1 MYRDVASC
9 SVEYPMESSQDL
21 MYADAAKRA
30 RARKQQRAEVLRTNA
45 SSILIPSSDP
55 AILPTPMLAHPI
67 CNAGASGKRRG
78 QPCISAAGTQLS
90 ECSNVRTSKLLHSVV
105 GGGSSVLDVVGD
117 LTFG

>member
-30 RARKQQRAEVLRTNA
+30 RARKKQRAEALRTNA

-55 AILPTPMLAHPI
+55 AILLTPMLAHPI
-67 CNAGASGKRRG
+67 CNAGASGQR
-78 QPCISAAGTQLS
+78 
-90 ECSNVRTSKLLHSVV
+90 
-105 GGGSSVLDVVGD
+105 
-117 LTFG
+117 